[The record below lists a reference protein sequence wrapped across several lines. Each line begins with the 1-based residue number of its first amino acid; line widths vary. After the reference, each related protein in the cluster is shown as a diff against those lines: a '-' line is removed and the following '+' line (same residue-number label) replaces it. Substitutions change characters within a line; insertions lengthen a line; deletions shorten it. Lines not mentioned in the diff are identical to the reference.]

1 MVKHIVVE
9 RFGKCLIES
18 DRNNVITVLS
28 DADIQLAIEGIMPD
42 TVGTTG
48 QGISTC
54 HRLVCK
60 NLLHLIE
67 IFFHGDRLILKL
79 KFLFACIEVSS

>member
-1 MVKHIVVE
+1 MLK
-9 RFGKCLIES
+9 S
-18 DRNNVITVLS
+18 DRNNAITVLS
-28 DADIQLAIEGIMPD
+28 DADIQLAVEAIVRDTIGTADEGL
-42 TVGTTG
+42 
-48 QGISTC
+48 STY

-67 IFFHGDRLILKL
+67 IFFFHGDRLILKL